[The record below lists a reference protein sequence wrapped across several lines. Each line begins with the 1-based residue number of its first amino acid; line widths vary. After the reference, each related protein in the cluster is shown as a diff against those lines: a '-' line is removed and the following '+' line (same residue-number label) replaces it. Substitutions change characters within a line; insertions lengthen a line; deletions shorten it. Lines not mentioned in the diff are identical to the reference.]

1 MYLQYFAWV
10 SLCSSASKVSEGL
23 ISRRAK
29 SGYPRFL
36 WCGKPQNNIL
46 MPNLGIIGQDK
57 NQMEEKK
64 QIWAYRSM
72 KKGDYDNDYF
82 FYEDGSILHH
92 YDRTKS
98 KRDIES
104 FVSPTDISEIDKV
117 KIIEK
122 CKAECDDIVIRRI
135 KNILCINE

>member
-1 MYLQYFAWV
+1 MI
-10 SLCSSASKVSEGL
+10 K
-23 ISRRAK
+23 
-29 SGYPRFL
+29 
-36 WCGKPQNNIL
+36 
-46 MPNLGIIGQDK
+46 K
-57 NQMEEKK
+57 NKMEERKL
-64 QIWAYRSM
+64 IWAYYSM

-104 FVSPTDISEIDKV
+104 FVSPSDISQIDKV

-122 CKAECDDIVIRRI
+122 CKEECDDNIFRQM

>member
-1 MYLQYFAWV
+1 
-10 SLCSSASKVSEGL
+10 
-23 ISRRAK
+23 
-29 SGYPRFL
+29 
-36 WCGKPQNNIL
+36 

-104 FVSPTDISEIDKV
+104 FVSPSDISQIDKV

-122 CKAECDDIVIRRI
+122 CKEECDDNIFRQM